1 MMNLRRL
8 VGLVLII
15 FCSTSAVTTIQAQG
29 SVPASV
35 SGSLD
40 FSSIKKDLAVFQGVI
55 DTTVKN
61 YIEGPFALLGST
73 KGTFL
78 PDYGA
83 VFNLE
88 VNVYQIRT
96 ISPFDLRPHTD
107 KELNEAY
114 NRMMQRI
121 ESLKGLLVK
130 AIGEHGSSVQ
140 QLKPEDN
147 LTLIVHFFGADGDGK
162 RNFPSQ
168 LVLNV
173 KKSVIQAYRE
183 NKMSLEEM
191 TKNVRVLQF

>member
-121 ESLKGLLVK
+121 DSLKGLLVK

-173 KKSVIQAYRE
+173 KKSAIQAYRE